1 MKLHRKE
8 YQQLLPISLDEAWKF
23 FSAPENLNEIT
34 PPELKFEILTKDI
47 PRMYAG
53 QIVQY
58 YVTPFPLIKMGWV
71 TEITQVVDK
80 KMFIDEQRFGPYAF
94 WHHQHMFEEKDGG
107 VLMTD
112 VLHYRVPLG
121 IVGKLVNALFISSKV
136 KSIFDYRFKLLENK
150 FGDAGSTKQKK
161 E

>member
-8 YQQLLPISLDEAWKF
+8 YKQFLPISIEEAWDF
-23 FSAPENLNEIT
+23 FSAPQNLNEIT
-34 PPELKFEILTKDI
+34 PPEMKFEILTEDI

-58 YVTPFPLIKMGWV
+58 NVTPFPFVKMGWV

-94 WHHQHMFEEKDGG
+94 WHHQHIFEVVDGG
-107 VLMTD
+107 VMMTD
-112 VLHYRVPLG
+112 ILHYRVPLG
-121 IVGKLVNALFISSKV
+121 IVGKLVNALFISNKV
-136 KSIFDYRFKLLENK
+136 KGIFDYRFSLLENK
-150 FGDAGSTKQKK
+150 FGSNTLTIQERA
-161 E
+161 